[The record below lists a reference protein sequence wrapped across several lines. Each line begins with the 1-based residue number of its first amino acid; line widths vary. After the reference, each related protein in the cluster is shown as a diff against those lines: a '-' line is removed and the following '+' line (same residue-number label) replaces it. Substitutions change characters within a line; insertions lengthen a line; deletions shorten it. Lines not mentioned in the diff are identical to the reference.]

1 MKGRLKNLQLC
12 GRVQKVIPEITKYP
26 LMKIFVIHSRRN
38 DWILTADSTW
48 GEGYSTG
55 TLKES
60 PSKGKSLFSG
70 EIVTRYL

>member
-1 MKGRLKNLQLC
+1 MVEFESYFLN
-12 GRVQKVIPEITKYP
+12 ENP
-26 LMKIFVIHSRRN
+26 LLMISIINSRRN

-70 EIVTRYL
+70 EIVTRY

>member
-1 MKGRLKNLQLC
+1 
-12 GRVQKVIPEITKYP
+12 
-26 LMKIFVIHSRRN
+26 MKIFVIHSRRN

>member
-1 MKGRLKNLQLC
+1 MMIS
-12 GRVQKVIPEITKYP
+12 VIN
-26 LMKIFVIHSRRN
+26 SRRN